1 MINNVLK
8 LSFIAFCAIC
18 STISNAQAPN
28 LIKYQSIARDAA
40 GLILPNLPLGIRMSI
55 HDLSASGTIVFQ
67 ETHSVVTNEYGLFNL
82 SIGAGTS
89 LTGTISGV
97 DWSNGAKYIEI
108 EGDLTGGT
116 SYLPFGTSELL
127 SVPYALYSN
136 YSGIAF
142 LPNGTSAGNT
152 PYWDGSTWVINNSN
166 IYNIGNKIG
175 IGTASPVQKL
185 HVNGH
190 INIPLDSSYMI
201 NNRKVLWVKG
211 IGNVFVGNNTGA
223 SNTIGFNN
231 SFFGF
236 NSGTLNLS
244 GSQNTFIGTETGAA
258 NINGDMNSFLGR
270 RAGFSNIDGIENTFI
285 GAYAGQSNTD
295 GNHNSFMGVTTGSSN
310 TSGAENT
317 FIGAHAGYFNNMG
330 SFNVFLGN
338 FTGLANIS
346 GNNNTFVGFEADGSS
361 SNLTNAAAFGAGAIV
376 NADNSIILGNTSV
389 TSIGGQVGWST
400 FSDKRLKTNIEEC
413 KLGLEF
419 ITKLQPV
426 NYTYKAKGQENL
438 VYSGLIAQ
446 DVEQLL
452 NDLNTDFS
460 GLVRPKNKN
469 DFYSIRYAE
478 FVVPLINSV
487 QEQEKKI
494 SDLENLNLE
503 LIKRIEDLEK
513 KMTTILSNSN

>member
-8 LSFIAFCAIC
+8 LSFIAFCTIC
-18 STISNAQAPN
+18 STLSNAQAPN

-166 IYNIGNKIG
+166 IYNNGNKIG

-185 HVNGH
+185 HVNGN
-190 INIPLDSSYMI
+190 INIPFDSSYMI

-244 GSQNTFIGTETGAA
+244 GSQNTFMGTETGAA
-258 NINGDMNSFLGR
+258 NIKGEMN
-270 RAGFSNIDGIENTFI
+270 
-285 GAYAGQSNTD
+285 
-295 GNHNSFMGVTTGSSN
+295 
-310 TSGAENT
+310 
-317 FIGAHAGYFNNMG
+317 
-330 SFNVFLGN
+330 
-338 FTGLANIS
+338 
-346 GNNNTFVGFEADGSS
+346 
-361 SNLTNAAAFGAGAIV
+361 
-376 NADNSIILGNTSV
+376 
-389 TSIGGQVGWST
+389 
-400 FSDKRLKTNIEEC
+400 
-413 KLGLEF
+413 
-419 ITKLQPV
+419 
-426 NYTYKAKGQENL
+426 
-438 VYSGLIAQ
+438 
-446 DVEQLL
+446 
-452 NDLNTDFS
+452 
-460 GLVRPKNKN
+460 
-469 DFYSIRYAE
+469 
-478 FVVPLINSV
+478 
-487 QEQEKKI
+487 
-494 SDLENLNLE
+494 
-503 LIKRIEDLEK
+503 
-513 KMTTILSNSN
+513 